1 MVDKE
6 MINKTEYVES
16 IEENRLLDLYNFIK
30 DFVIKKGYKQEIEWC
45 SNIPEIEKIDK
56 WDFFSQYTWVV
67 INSGMNN
74 NVARKIFDRFW
85 NKGNFDFDAIKH
97 PHKNK
102 SVIEVFN
109 HLNRHFENFKRSKNR
124 LKYIESLPHI
134 GKITRYHLAR
144 NLGLDYAKPD
154 RHLVRITSLLKF
166 NNVQKFCGKISN
178 LSGDKIGLVDLV
190 FWRFAT
196 LNDNYIN
203 IIQEVM
209 EESNTD

>member
-1 MVDKE
+1 
-6 MINKTEYVES
+6 MINKTES
-16 IEENRLLDLYNFIK
+16 IEVIEEKRLLELYNYIK

-56 WDFFSQYTWVV
+56 WYFFREYVWVV
-67 INSGMNN
+67 INSGMKNS
-74 NVARKIFDRFW
+74 VAKEIFNRFW
-85 NKGNFDFDAIKH
+85 NNGHFNFDAIGH
-97 PHKNK
+97 PHKKESIKKVYNRLDRY
-102 SVIEVFN
+102 FY
-109 HLNRHFENFKRSKNR
+109 HLIKSKNR
-124 LKYIESLPHI
+124 LKYLESLPHI
-134 GKITRYHLAR
+134 GMITKYHLAR
-144 NLGLDYAKPD
+144 NLGLNYAKPD

-203 IIQEVM
+203 LIQEFM
-209 EESNTD
+209 RLT